1 MSEYLKQL
9 ISDFRSK
16 DFKNFAGYVYTTLQ
30 REIDSATNN
39 KQKNKYILI
48 RKQILRY
55 IVTNEVAVTKELQN
69 KK

>member
-9 ISDFRSK
+9 IGDFRSK